1 MHDFIFLFSLVHCV
15 YPVLQAIKALIAVDT
30 VDENDRVD
38 ALPVYIQQVLSAVIA
53 CTVIQAHRDVK
64 LCVVM
69 IQADLQISR
78 FLMHKF
84 LI

>member
-1 MHDFIFLFSLVHCV
+1 MHDFIFLFSLIHCV
-15 YPVLQAIKALIAVDT
+15 YPVLQAIKALNAVDT

-38 ALPVYIQQVLSAVIA
+38 ALPVYIQQVLSAVIT

-64 LCVVM
+64 LSVVM

>member
-1 MHDFIFLFSLVHCV
+1 MHYFISLFCLIHCF
-15 YPVLQAIKALIAVDT
+15 YPVLQAIKALNAVNA
-30 VDENDRVD
+30 VDENDRID
-38 ALPVYIQQVLSAVIA
+38 TLPVYIQQVLSAVIA
-53 CTVIQAHRDVK
+53 CTVIQTHRDVK